1 MNMTLRKSKHEGHGG
16 HKGHEGDGGPLIF
29 RYY

>member
-16 HKGHEGDGGPLIF
+16 HKGHGGDGGPIIF